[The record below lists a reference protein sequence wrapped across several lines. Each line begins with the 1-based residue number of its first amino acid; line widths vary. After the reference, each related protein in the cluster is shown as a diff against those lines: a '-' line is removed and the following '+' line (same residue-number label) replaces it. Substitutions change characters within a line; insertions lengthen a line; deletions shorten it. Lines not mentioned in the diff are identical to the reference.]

1 MRGRSLRRRVEELL
15 RAVRIPSPAVRMRDY
30 PHQMSGGMRQRIVGA
45 IALAGGPKLII
56 ADEPTT
62 NLDVT
67 IQAQYLDLL
76 KDIQQE
82 TGVAL
87 IFVTHNLGIVAKM
100 CDRVAVMYAGRI
112 VEQAPVRDLFNAP
125 KHPYTRRCS
134 ARCRSS
140 GARSRCIAI
149 PGQPPTWRSLP
160 PGCAFHPR
168 CADAMPRCA
177 TQDPEDCPMR
187 PGMDGPML
195 APAARGGGGA

>member
-1 MRGRSLRRRVEELL
+1 M
-15 RAVRIPSPAVRMRDY
+15 RIPSPAMRMRGY

-76 KDIQQE
+76 MDIQQE

-100 CDRVAVMYAGRI
+100 CDRMAVMYAGRI
-112 VEQAPVRDLFNAP
+112 VEMGAVRDLFNAP
-125 KHPYTRRCS
+125 KHPYTKAL
-134 ARCRSS
+134 ARLHGQAREQ
-140 GARSRCIAI
+140 GAAVCYPR
-149 PGQPPTWRSLP
+149 PTS
-160 PGCAFHPR
+160 
-168 CADAMPRCA
+168 
-177 TQDPEDCPMR
+177 R
-187 PGMDGPML
+187 PG
-195 APAARGGGGA
+195 APAAGLRLSSALRRRDAVLCDARPRGCQCGPNWTARCWLPQRAAEVVHDRADA